1 MLPGSSTSPDPGTGN
16 RPGAVLVPSDV
27 AVGVCR
33 SVLRIV
39 GGSARGRRMAV
50 PPRGTR
56 PTSDRAREGLFN
68 TLAAHLDIG
77 GARVLD
83 LFAGSGALGLEALSR
98 GASAVVFVESDRA
111 AADAVRR
118 NLLSVGLPGGS
129 VLRCSVESYLVAAG
143 ADEPYD
149 VALLDPPYAYDEQH
163 LATVLSGLDDD
174 RWVGSGGLVVVE
186 RAARG
191 PEPQW
196 PPGVEPL
203 KQKRYGEAVLWYG
216 RRR

>member
-1 MLPGSSTSPDPGTGN
+1 MC
-16 RPGAVLVPSDV
+16 A
-27 AVGVCR
+27 

-39 GGSARGRRMAV
+39 GGVARGRRLVV

-68 TLAAHLDIG
+68 TLAAELELE

-98 GASAVVFVESDRA
+98 GASLVTFVEHDRV
-111 AADAVRR
+111 AADALRR
-118 NLLSVGLPGGS
+118 NLHTVDLPGGA
-129 VLRCSVESYLVAAG
+129 VLRCTVESYLVAAG

-149 VALLDPPYAYDEQH
+149 VVLMDPPYAYEDGR
-163 LATVLSGLDDD
+163 LAIVLTGLDDD
-174 RWVGSGGLVVVE
+174 RWLAAGGMVVVE
-186 RAARG
+186 RAARS
-191 PEPQW
+191 PEPRW
-196 PPGVEPL
+196 PAGVEAL

>member
-1 MLPGSSTSPDPGTGN
+1 
-16 RPGAVLVPSDV
+16 
-27 AVGVCR
+27 VCR

-39 GGSARGRRMAV
+39 GGVARGRRLVV

-68 TLAAHLDIG
+68 TLAAELDLD

-98 GASAVVFVESDRA
+98 GASLVTFVEHDRV
-111 AADAVRR
+111 AADALRR
-118 NLLSVGLPGGS
+118 NLGTVDLPGGA
-129 VLRCSVESYLVAAG
+129 VLRCTVESYLVASG

-149 VALLDPPYAYDEQH
+149 VVLMDPPYAYEDTR
-163 LATVLSGLDDD
+163 LATVLSGLDDP
-174 RWVGSGGLVVVE
+174 RWLVGGGMLVVE
-186 RAARG
+186 RAAKS
-191 PEPQW
+191 PEPSW
-196 PPGVEPL
+196 PSGVEAL